1 MQIVHWRVVEK
12 KKELSCL
19 LKKMIDDL
27 SGEYGTGSFKAI
39 EKKEITSYLMDDKK
53 YLDVARR
60 YLRKLM

>member
-1 MQIVHWRVVEK
+1 
-12 KKELSCL
+12 
-19 LKKMIDDL
+19 MIDDL